1 MILAE
6 IFLYENLTKYGNCPP
21 ASKLTSKLV
30 RNMKFYWRGL
40 TLILLLRVHVPL
52 FTGTKDYPDV
62 NVDEE
67 DDFDQFL
74 ASVKAKQASIT
85 GKGGAN
91 HGSKLHSITS
101 DDEED
106 VEEDEEVDFGYW
118 EKATPLP
125 SSDSLSTD
133 KLPDAR
139 ARTEGLIKDIDLNLL

>member
-1 MILAE
+1 MASSQKFGCFTLVSSAPP
-6 IFLYENLTKYGNCPP
+6 LPNLSYAP
-21 ASKLTSKLV
+21 ACIHTRITV
-30 RNMKFYWRGL
+30 
-40 TLILLLRVHVPL
+40 ILLLSL
-52 FTGTKDYPDV
+52 FFTVTKDYPDM

-85 GKGGAN
+85 SKGGAN

-106 VEEDEEVDFGYW
+106 VQEDEEVDFGYW
-118 EKATPLP
+118 EKAASLP